1 MSSMGAIANIR
12 WTRWL
17 GGSYNKGMTFTARD
31 ASRGADTS
39 SAGGL
44 ADRDFLLLLAAT
56 ACAFSNYAPM
66 LPVVPLWSDGGGA
79 GSAGAGA
86 ATGVTMGTTVAVQL
100 CMPWLLRRLGLRTVF
115 AVGAVLLGAPTCAYL
130 LSSELLPV
138 LGVSAVRGV
147 GFGMVAVAGSAL
159 VAELV
164 TGDRRGRAVG
174 WYGVA
179 VGLPQVVC
187 LPLAVWGVE
196 RWGYTAVFTV
206 SALLG
211 VAAAP
216 LIRAVSA
223 GTRHRGARS
232 SPSGSRLSGS
242 AQRWRPLLNPWT
254 VLITAACALG
264 GVTSLLPLALADA
277 ETAAAALFA
286 LSTTVIAGR
295 WGAGWLSDRL
305 GPGRLL
311 TAGVLACAAGM
322 AGLAAAVAG
331 APSWPVSMVAA
342 AVYGLGFGVLQ
353 NDTLVVMFAR
363 AGPGGSG
370 LASTAWNMAYDA
382 GTGVG
387 AAGVGVLSGAFTMA
401 GAFATTAAVIVAAA
415 PLAWLGGRPAPG
427 HRRRAPAPEPVGRH
441 EGRPPA

>member
-1 MSSMGAIANIR
+1 
-12 WTRWL
+12 
-17 GGSYNKGMTFTARD
+17 MTFTARD
-31 ASRGADTS
+31 ASRGVGTS

-44 ADRDFLLLLAAT
+44 ADRNFLLLLVAT

-66 LPVVPLWSDGGGA
+66 LSVVPLWSDDGGA
-79 GSAGAGA
+79 GTAGAGA

-100 CMPWLLRRLGLRTVF
+100 CMPWLLRKLSLLAIF
-115 AVGAVLLGAPTCAYL
+115 AVGAVLLGAPTFGYL
-130 LSSELLPV
+130 LSSQLTPV

-164 TGDRRGRAVG
+164 TEDKRGRAVG
-174 WYGVA
+174 WYGIA

-196 RWGYTAVFTV
+196 SWGYTAVFTV
-206 SALLG
+206 SAVLS

-216 LIRAVSA
+216 LIWAVSA
-223 GTRHRGARS
+223 DTRQR
-232 SPSGSRLSGS
+232 GSRPSTADGRRSGVVE
-242 AQRWRPLLNPWT
+242 QWRPLLNPWT

-264 GVTSLLPLALADA
+264 GVTSLLPLALDDVDV
-277 ETAAAALFA
+277 AATALFV
-286 LSTTVIAGR
+286 LSATVIAGR

-311 TAGVLACAAGM
+311 VASVLACAAGM
-322 AGLAAAVAG
+322 AGFAAAVAG
-331 APSWPVSMVAA
+331 APPWPVSMAAA

-363 AGPGGSG
+363 AGPRGSG

-387 AAGVGVLSGAFTMA
+387 AAGVGVISGAFTMG
-401 GAFATTAAVIVAAA
+401 GAFAAAAAVIVAAA
-415 PLAWLGGRPAPG
+415 PLAWLSG
-427 HRRRAPAPEPVGRH
+427 RRAGSARGVRH
-441 EGRPPA
+441 KSPPPDDPTDDIRSHTG